1 MESGSKKRDVA
12 ISNQK
17 KNLSDDESREKA
29 WNILSCNRKGGND
42 KGFSLD
48 ASRAVDA
55 YQPRGNII
63 LEQAGIALVMPV
75 DQERESKNFLMNP
88 LIILIYTQMKSVE
101 TPERK

>member
-1 MESGSKKRDVA
+1 
-12 ISNQK
+12 
-17 KNLSDDESREKA
+17 
-29 WNILSCNRKGGND
+29 
-42 KGFSLD
+42 
-48 ASRAVDA
+48 VDA